1 MPKFQYYALKD
12 NTKIIKGELDASSP
26 REAREK
32 IVALGFIPTKVY
44 IETSEQQIEQKK
56 IKINQ
61 IKHLSLKDKIFF
73 TSELEVLLSAGI
85 PILEALHSIETNSQN
100 IKIQTCCKNLK
111 LAIQSGMSFAQ
122 SLRILYGKA
131 FGEVYLNL
139 VEVGEKS
146 GELEKALDRILIL
159 LKKQESIKEKIINA
173 SIYPSIL
180 ILIMMGL
187 LLLFSKYVF
196 PIITG
201 FIMTNEGEIPIL
213 AQKLI
218 DICAFTNNFW
228 WLIILFFG
236 AFIAMFTQVFTLP
249 EIKSKL
255 DKFVLKIPVV
265 SDFIRYINLSNFLTL
280 MHISYESGLPM
291 VSCLELSRKSIG
303 NHVLNNGLSSVV
315 SNIKKGKTLTESFNT
330 TQVIPPEF
338 LTMISAG
345 EKSGTLGK
353 MLKDCIDIVDKRVDM
368 VLETMAKLFE
378 PTVIIIMGGVVLFIA
393 LAFFQLYAGM
403 FCSLL

>member
-12 NTKIIKGELDASSP
+12 KTKIIKGELDASSP

-44 IETSEQQIEQKK
+44 IETADQQIEQKK
-56 IKINQ
+56 IKINP
-61 IKHLSLKDKIFF
+61 IKHISLKDKIFF

-85 PILEALHSIETNSQN
+85 PILEALQSIETNSSN
-100 IKIQTCCKNLK
+100 IKIQTCCKNLQ

-131 FGEVYLNL
+131 FGEIYLNL

-146 GELEKALDRILIL
+146 GELEETLNRILIL

-180 ILIMMGL
+180 IIIMLGL
-187 LLLFSKYVF
+187 LVLFSKFVF
-196 PIITG
+196 PILTG
-201 FIMTNEGEIPIL
+201 FIITNGNEVPLL
-213 AQKLI
+213 AQTLI
-218 DICAFTNNFW
+218 DICNFTSNFW

-236 AFIAMFTQVFTLP
+236 AFIAIFTQVFKISEL
-249 EIKSKL
+249 KSKL
-255 DKFVLKIPVV
+255 DRFVLKIPVI

-280 MHISYESGLPM
+280 MHISYESGLPI
-291 VSCLELSRKSIG
+291 VSSLELSRKSIG
-303 NHVLNNGLSSVV
+303 NQVLNEGLFSVL
-315 SNIKKGKTLTESFNT
+315 NHIKKGKTLTEAFNT
-330 TQVIPPEF
+330 KQVLPLEF

-353 MLKDCIDIVDKRVDM
+353 MLKNCADIVDKRIDM

-378 PTVIIIMGGVVLFIA
+378 PTVIIIMGVVVLFIA
-393 LAFFQLYAGM
+393 LAFTQLYIGM
-403 FCSLL
+403 LGSLF

>member
-12 NTKIIKGELDASSP
+12 KTKIIKGELDASSP

-44 IETSEQQIEQKK
+44 IENSEQQIEQRK

-85 PILEALHSIETNSQN
+85 PILEALQSIETNSSN
-100 IKIQTCCKNLK
+100 LKIQTCCKNLQ
-111 LAIQSGMSFAQ
+111 LAIESGMTFAQ

-146 GELEKALDRILIL
+146 GELEETLDRMLIL
-159 LKKQESIKEKIINA
+159 LKKQEAIKEKVINA

-180 ILIMMGL
+180 IIIMLGL
-187 LLLFSKYVF
+187 LILFSKFVF
-196 PIITG
+196 PTLTG
-201 FIMTNEGEIPIL
+201 FIITNGSEVPLL
-213 AQKLI
+213 AQTLI
-218 DICAFTNNFW
+218 DICTFTNKFW
-228 WLIILFFG
+228 WLIILSFG
-236 AFIAMFTQVFTLP
+236 TFIAMFTQVLNIP
-249 EIKSKL
+249 KIKSKL
-255 DKFVLKIPVV
+255 DRFILKIPVI

-280 MHISYESGLPM
+280 IHISYESGLPM
-291 VSCLELSRKSIG
+291 ISCLELSRKSIR
-303 NHVLNNGLSSVV
+303 NQVLNEGLSSVL
-315 SNIKKGKTLTESFNT
+315 NRIKKGKTLTEAFNT
-330 TQVIPPEF
+330 TKVLPPEF

-353 MLKDCIDIVDKRVDM
+353 MLKDCAGIVDKRVDM

-393 LAFFQLYAGM
+393 LAFVQLYTGM
-403 FCSLL
+403 LGSLF